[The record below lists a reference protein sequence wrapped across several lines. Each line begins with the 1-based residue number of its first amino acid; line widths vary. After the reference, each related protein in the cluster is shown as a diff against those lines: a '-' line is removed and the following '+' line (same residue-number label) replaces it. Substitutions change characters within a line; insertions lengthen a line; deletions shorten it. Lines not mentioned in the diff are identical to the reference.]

1 IRAVTGSGSASGR
14 PGARRLSRRA
24 YGTAGSGQTLK
35 SRTNQSFRRCF
46 DARPSH
52 VKALARAAY
61 RRFSTD
67 PMHPGLNFKR
77 VPPHPDIY
85 SIRIGIGYR
94 ALGVMPNSAEI
105 VWYWIGSHADYDRM
119 I

>member
-1 IRAVTGSGSASGR
+1 
-14 PGARRLSRRA
+14 
-24 YGTAGSGQTLK
+24 
-35 SRTNQSFRRCF
+35 
-46 DARPSH
+46 
-52 VKALARAAY
+52 
-61 RRFSTD
+61 
-67 PMHPGLNFKR
+67 MHPGLNFKR